1 MATDAERIADLI
13 EFYDSS
19 SDSLPSWL
27 DDNVD
32 SGSDECPVLSAGSGT
47 NQQKTAN
54 ILKYE
59 MGDLHGWENTYIDG
73 TPPKPKYNNN
83 NLIWAAA
90 NGSYVRVYWSGGN
103 TDLSVSDA
111 LDSAEGFGDDN
122 DTYLKNNV
130 EFEPGGD
137 PPAPPGGGG

>member
-19 SDSLPSWL
+19 DDSLPSWL
-27 DDNVD
+27 DENVD
-32 SGSDECPVLSAGSGT
+32 SGDDECPVLSAGSGT

-59 MGDLHGWENTYIDG
+59 MGDLYGWENTYIDG
-73 TPPKPKYNNN
+73 TPPKPKYNSN

-103 TDLSVSDA
+103 KDLTVSQA
-111 LDSAEGFGDDN
+111 LDSAEGFGFDN
-122 DTYLKNNV
+122 DTYLKESV
-130 EFEPGGD
+130 GTPQID
-137 PPAPPGGGG
+137 PPVPPGSSGG